1 MARKFDTSQSYVRKI
16 IKENGVTYRK
26 RKRVPDSKPE
36 QELRARSRCLKLR
49 RDFFPPSST
58 TQIVMDDESYF
69 GLKDDNINVNKGYY
83 ISESLSAKSLNPRIS
98 YIRKSKYP
106 PKLLIWLAI
115 SKEGISEPCFCPR
128 NLSITGEI
136 YRNQCIKK
144 HLIPFLEKFHDEGK
158 YYFWPDLASSYYA
171 KDTLKL
177 FEDLNIP
184 YIPKSAN
191 PPNTP
196 QLRPI
201 EDFWGY
207 LKSKVYEG
215 GWEAKSFRM
224 LKQRIRK
231 SIRQVEFS
239 IVQRLFSSVKT
250 NIRKSADNG
259 PLAAIH

>member
-1 MARKFDTSQSYVRKI
+1 
-16 IKENGVTYRK
+16 
-26 RKRVPDSKPE
+26 
-36 QELRARSRCLKLR
+36 
-49 RDFFPPSST
+49 
-58 TQIVMDDESYF
+58 MDDESYF
-69 GLKDDNINVNKGYY
+69 GLKDDNINANKGYY
-83 ISESLSAKSLNPRIS
+83 TSESLSSKSLNPRIS

-106 PKLLIWLAI
+106 PKLLVWLAI
-115 SKEGISEPCFCPR
+115 SKEGISEPFFVLGLFQLLAKLPKSMHKKAS
-128 NLSITGEI
+128 NSYLSNVSRCGE
-136 YRNQCIKK
+136 
-144 HLIPFLEKFHDEGK
+144 
-158 YYFWPDLASSYYA
+158 YYFWPDLATSHYA

-177 FEDLNIP
+177 LEELNISF
-184 YIPKSAN
+184 IPKSAN

-215 GWEAKSFRM
+215 GWEANSFRM

-239 IVQRLFSSVKT
+239 VVQRLFSSVKT